1 MLRPHLVINDFN
13 GDPVEDLGTVGELL
27 HRRFVRALLASAA
40 VACAIA
46 LAGCDT
52 DSVSLPAKAVSPLS
66 PDMIAEIEHK
76 NMPKDSPILV
86 RIFKEELELEVWKQ
100 DAEGHY
106 AHLKT
111 YPICR
116 WSGELGPK
124 VKQGDRQAPEGF
136 YTITPAQMNPNSN
149 YYLSFNLGFP
159 NAYDNANNRNGA
171 FLMVHGDCSSAGCYA
186 MTDEQ
191 IGEIFALG
199 RDSFFGGQ
207 KAFQVQA
214 YPFRMT
220 PINMARHRNSPHM
233 AFWRMIKQGND
244 IFEVTRQEPK
254 VDVCDKHYVFNAVS
268 PSGGPVNFNPRA
280 ACPAYQMEKEI
291 AAAVKE
297 KQAQD
302 ERKIAEYVQRGT
314 QTVTVR
320 TGTDGGMHPTFLARL
335 KPGNPWDGFS
345 SQRKVVGAQPGDM
358 GNNVNPPHEPATDD
372 SESASVRVA
381 SAPASEPT
389 TAKVRA
395 PGIASRHQSRAPST
409 RRPSPAHTTRDEDCR
424 SARAQTETQ
433 ADDRRGAG
441 RKAHPKAAQIASIA
455 NRNRSPRPRAL
466 SPTAATRRRVPRRFR
481 PHQARLRAAG
491 RAGST
496 PSTRVSAVA
505 GLVPAT
511 TCLCGPVDVWRA
523 RPRCT
528 RA

>member
-1 MLRPHLVINDFN
+1 MLRPHLLVNDFN
-13 GDPVEDLGTVGELL
+13 GDPVEDLGIVGEIL

-52 DSVSLPAKAVSPLS
+52 DSVSLPAKAVRPLS

-86 RIFKEELELEVWKQ
+86 RIFKEESELEVWKQ

-159 NAYDNANNRNGA
+159 NAYDKANDRSGA

-268 PSGGPVNFNPRA
+268 PSGGPVNFSPRA
-280 ACPAYQMEKEI
+280 ACPAYQMDKEI

-302 ERKIAEYVQRGT
+302 ERKIAENVQRGT
-314 QTVTVR
+314 QTVAVR

-372 SESASVRVA
+372 SGSASVRVA
-381 SAPASEPT
+381 SAPASEPATAQGESAWDRLTASVSRAFNPQPSQPTPSETKAAGVPAPKPKPKPT
-389 TAKVRA
+389 TAVAQAARPTPKPQQMASDSKPRQIAEA
-395 PGIASRHQSRAPST
+395 PPAQSDSGNAPASAAQVPST
-409 RRPSPAHTTRDEDCR
+409 SGSFESRWS
-424 SARAQTETQ
+424 
-433 ADDRRGAG
+433 G
-441 RKAHPKAAQIASIA
+441 R
-455 NRNRSPRPRAL
+455 
-466 SPTAATRRRVPRRFR
+466 
-481 PHQARLRAAG
+481 
-491 RAGST
+491 
-496 PSTRVSAVA
+496 
-505 GLVPAT
+505 
-511 TCLCGPVDVWRA
+511 
-523 RPRCT
+523 
-528 RA
+528 